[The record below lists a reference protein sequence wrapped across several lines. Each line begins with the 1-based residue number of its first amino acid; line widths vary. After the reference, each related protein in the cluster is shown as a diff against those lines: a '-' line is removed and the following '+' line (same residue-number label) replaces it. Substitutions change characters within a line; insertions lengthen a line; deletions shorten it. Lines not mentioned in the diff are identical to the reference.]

1 MDGRETMR
9 RTGSPLQGS
18 GTGTIRRDSSARS
31 TGTTATTTRPTALS
45 CARSSSCS
53 TPSSWGT
60 GADGWELQLLLAD
73 VDLGEGWTTRISSSR
88 ALTEVRAGAGVDHHR
103 RYSEL
108 DRYLEGI
115 MAVILG
121 VEVSRTIDFINQAAG
136 AAEVVTTTKGTL
148 PPG

>member
-1 MDGRETMR
+1 M
-9 RTGSPLQGS
+9 
-18 GTGTIRRDSSARS
+18 
-31 TGTTATTTRPTALS
+31 
-45 CARSSSCS
+45 
-53 TPSSWGT
+53 
-60 GADGWELQLLLAD
+60 AD

-148 PPG
+148 PPILTPTSRATTAKRTTAHRSSSSSNSHTMHLPLLLQPLHLLIPGRLTRQLLFTSLG